1 MPFLSRDS
9 LSTVANCPTLERL
22 INEAERAGYLLALPG
37 LAQSWQLGRPI
48 CQRSGRNLWHSVLI
62 EAQYCLVLVQN
73 IEQSA

>member
-48 CQRSGRNLWHSVLI
+48 CQRSGMTP
-62 EAQYCLVLVQN
+62 E
-73 IEQSA
+73 